1 MRGQVL
7 GNFLQRFVHSIE
19 TSYHPAQ
26 IQQLRYL
33 HCLSLFQIQI
43 DSLYPSSPV
52 NILFIDFKLKG
63 RQKYRP
69 LFIY

>member
-1 MRGQVL
+1 MQEQVL
-7 GNFLQRFVHSIE
+7 GNFLQHFVHSIE
-19 TSYHPAQ
+19 TSDHPVQ

-43 DSLYPSSPV
+43 DSLHPSSPV
-52 NILFIDFKLKG
+52 NILFINFKLKG
-63 RQKYRP
+63 RQLYRP